1 MDIWFHVTNAPLTHS
16 QTIKNSATQLLRS
29 RSGALVTQ
37 RNIFTFYSAVSVPLM
52 TVQVLKDI
60 RWHFQPSVIFD
71 NHPHH
76 CNLLDHHFEY
86 SITWRLPL
94 NLSDNLTCLPTSAYA
109 EKQKTLF
116 LDKKQQNI
124 RQKQNVVVCFWCHAR
139 SS

>member
-1 MDIWFHVTNAPLTHS
+1 MLPIPDRLT
-16 QTIKNSATQLLRS
+16 TLKDRATQLLRS

>member
-1 MDIWFHVTNAPLTHS
+1 MHDCMPYKGKQSRIILKKWRFSRMLPIPDRPTTL
-16 QTIKNSATQLLRS
+16 KDRATQLLRS

-116 LDKKQQNI
+116 LDKKKGKI
-124 RQKQNVVVCFWCHAR
+124 
-139 SS
+139 